1 MKNKKID
8 RRIIY
13 ICLRIT
19 LAIALTYFIISV
31 TLSLVY
37 NDKSYLPSFTMCLV
51 FYSSILAQFCA
62 LSATSEE
69 EKKQQN
75 KETIKEE
82 KNN

>member
-1 MKNKKID
+1 MNNRSTFNKIA
-8 RRIIY
+8 Y
-13 ICLRIT
+13 IFLCIT
-19 LAIALTYFIISV
+19 IAVASTYFILSAV
-31 TLSLVY
+31 LSLVY

-51 FYSSILAQFCA
+51 FYCSILAQFCA

>member
-19 LAIALTYFIISV
+19 LAIVLTYLIISV

-37 NDKSYLPSFTMCLV
+37 NDKSYLPSFTMCIV

-62 LSATSEE
+62 LLSTSEE

-75 KETIKEE
+75 KETINEE